1 VDILVNNAG
10 KGHSWFFEAVED
22 TSEFPK
28 IADIDFWGN
37 VRTASALDPLKQHH
51 VHVDPEIV
59 HVVCFG

>member
-1 VDILVNNAG
+1 VICVVAVDILVNNAG

-37 VRTASALDPLKQHH
+37 VRTASASITDAMFMSIQK
-51 VHVDPEIV
+51 
-59 HVVCFG
+59 